1 VFETNEYDKEA
12 DMSDRGK
19 LMVAVLILGLLAVLC
34 VGTLT
39 SGTDASDSPGE
50 DSSVSA
56 ASREAPA
63 DGAGQ
68 TDEAVLASRFNR
80 PHADNAC
87 GDGRCSVREWESD
100 PSESRC
106 PQDCFPD
113 SAQPPE
119 TSRERADRVLYTSP
133 TSYVDSGR
141 DDRGQVTFGVPLT
154 VSVRGVRSVRITQL
168 AGSDPDEQPAAV
180 RLCAHNDDGRW
191 CSTPW
196 ASFSPH
202 DVFIPEEWQHTEQLV
217 VQWEGATFL
226 TYALNVTLN

>member
-1 VFETNEYDKEA
+1 
-12 DMSDRGK
+12 MSDRGK
-19 LMVAVLILGLLAVLC
+19 LVVAVLILGLLAVLC

-39 SGTDASDSPGE
+39 SGTDASDSRGG
-50 DSSVSA
+50 DSSVDDA
-56 ASREAPA
+56 GDAGDATG
-63 DGAGQ
+63 GAGQ

-80 PHADNAC
+80 PHTDNAC
-87 GDGRCSVREWESD
+87 GDGRCSAREWESD
-100 PSESRC
+100 PAESRC

-113 SAQPPE
+113 AEQPPAI
-119 TSRERADRVLYTSP
+119 SRERADRVLYMSP
-133 TSYVDSGR
+133 TSYVDRGR

-196 ASFSPH
+196 ASFSQH

-226 TYALNVTLN
+226 AYALSVTLN